1 MSNILQKLTRRKW
14 VLAGLV
20 LLLAGA
26 AFKFFHD
33 QRPPFEDYRLNGKC
47 FRIPAGYVVAY
58 IASNELGGE
67 DYLGMISK
75 WPDLSPNSYQFYHP
89 DPTSHGPFEDRGVIT
104 ISIFSNSPGNVSGQ
118 ALLDRNVEIGGIKNL
133 NNPVKDKLG
142 FNEYYGIIN
151 TLYEKE
157 INNIKKVVSCSPIL
171 NGHLK
176 STCEYKFPLFVQ
188 DEDKYLYK
196 DMIKVETG
204 PQHLNDMFEIGEA
217 VRAKILSWMRC

>member
-1 MSNILQKLTRRKW
+1 MLGISQKLKRRKW
-14 VLAGLV
+14 VIIGLAMLV
-20 LLLAGA
+20 AGGS
-26 AFKFFHD
+26 FTYYNW
-33 QRPPFEDYRLNGKC
+33 RPPQAHDYRLNGKC

-58 IASNELGGE
+58 IASGQPGGE
-67 DYLGMISK
+67 DYLGIISK

-89 DPTSHGPFEDRGVIT
+89 DPTSHGPLEDRGVIT

-133 NNPVKDKLG
+133 NNPFKDKIG
-142 FNEYYGIIN
+142 FNEYYGIVN
-151 TLYEKE
+151 TLYEKK
-157 INNIKKVVSCSPIL
+157 INNVKKVVSCSPTL

-176 STCEYKFPLFVQ
+176 STCEYRFPLFIQ

-204 PQHLNDMFEIGEA
+204 PQHLKDMFEVGEA
-217 VRAKILSWMRC
+217 VRAKVLSWMRC